1 MNSIFDLQLFADEGA
16 VGEAAVAAESQVA
29 TGTGGGVE
37 TAPDAVPPAQGDR
50 QSYEEIRKLYGG
62 DIDKEIRN
70 AVEKRLKRE
79 KGSSDKLKKLQPL
92 IDRTAKKYG
101 KDSKDLD
108 ALMDAFNADK
118 SYYDELAMKNGTTPE
133 IEEQLELSAREARS
147 AREAL
152 AEREEQDRI
161 REQTEKIARQVDE
174 VKQFFPDFDLKTEM
188 ESSEQFR
195 KLASNPYISLL
206 DAYKATH
213 FDAEINKAMKMTA
226 QTVEANVVNNIK
238 SGNMTRENGI
248 GNASPAAVSADYSK
262 YTAKDFRDMADR
274 ARRGEIIKF

>member
-1 MNSIFDLQLFADEGA
+1 MNSIFDLQLFSDEGA
-16 VGEAAVAAESQVA
+16 AGEAAVAAESQVA

-174 VKQFFPDFDLKTEM
+174 VKHFFPDFDLKTEM

>member
-16 VGEAAVAAESQVA
+16 AGEAAVAAESQVA

-101 KDSKDLD
+101 KDAKDLD
-108 ALMDAFNADK
+108 AVMDAFNADK

-152 AEREEQDRI
+152 AEREEQDRL
-161 REQTEKIARQVDE
+161 REQAEIIARQVDE
-174 VKQFFPDFDLKTEM
+174 VKQFFPDFDLETEM
-188 ESSEQFR
+188 ESSKQFR

-213 FDAEINKAMKMTA
+213 FDDEINKAMQMTA

-248 GNASPAAVSADYSK
+248 GNASPAAVSVDYSK
-262 YTAKDFRDMADR
+262 YTAKDFREMADR

>member
-16 VGEAAVAAESQVA
+16 AGEAAVAAESQVA

-101 KDSKDLD
+101 KDAKDLD

-174 VKQFFPDFDLKTEM
+174 VKQLFPDFDLKTEM

-248 GNASPAAVSADYSK
+248 GNASPAAVSVDYSK

>member
-16 VGEAAVAAESQVA
+16 AGEAAVAAESQVA

-50 QSYEEIRKLYGG
+50 QSYEENRKLYGG

-108 ALMDAFNADK
+108 AVMDAFNADK

-213 FDAEINKAMKMTA
+213 FDAEINKAMQMTA

>member
-16 VGEAAVAAESQVA
+16 AGEAAAAAESQVA

-108 ALMDAFNADK
+108 AVMDAFNADK

-248 GNASPAAVSADYSK
+248 GNASPAAVSVDYSK

>member
-16 VGEAAVAAESQVA
+16 AGEAAAAAESQVA

-108 ALMDAFNADK
+108 AVMDAFNADK

>member
-16 VGEAAVAAESQVA
+16 AGEAAAAAESQVA

>member
-16 VGEAAVAAESQVA
+16 AGEAAVAAESQVA

>member
-16 VGEAAVAAESQVA
+16 AGEAAAAAESQVA

-108 ALMDAFNADK
+108 AVMDAFNADK

-213 FDAEINKAMKMTA
+213 FDAEINKAMQMTA

>member
-16 VGEAAVAAESQVA
+16 AGEAAVAAESQVA

-108 ALMDAFNADK
+108 AVMDAFNADK

-174 VKQFFPDFDLKTEM
+174 VKQFFPDVDLKTDM

-213 FDAEINKAMKMTA
+213 FDAEINKAMQMTA

>member
-1 MNSIFDLQLFADEGA
+1 M
-16 VGEAAVAAESQVA
+16 
-29 TGTGGGVE
+29 
-37 TAPDAVPPAQGDR
+37 
-50 QSYEEIRKLYGG
+50 
-62 DIDKEIRN
+62 
-70 AVEKRLKRE
+70 EKRLKRE

-101 KDSKDLD
+101 KDYKDLD
-108 ALMDAFNADK
+108 AVMDAFNADK

-213 FDAEINKAMKMTA
+213 FDAEINKAMQMTA

>member
-16 VGEAAVAAESQVA
+16 AGEAAAAAESQVA

-101 KDSKDLD
+101 KDAKDLD
-108 ALMDAFNADK
+108 AVMDAFNADK

-213 FDAEINKAMKMTA
+213 FDAEINKAMQMTA

>member
-16 VGEAAVAAESQVA
+16 AGEAAVAAESQVA

-108 ALMDAFNADK
+108 AVMDAFNADK

-195 KLASNPYISLL
+195 QLASNPYISLL

-213 FDAEINKAMKMTA
+213 FDAEINKAMQMTA

>member
-16 VGEAAVAAESQVA
+16 AGEAAVAAESQVA

-37 TAPDAVPPAQGDR
+37 TAPNAVPPAQGDR

-213 FDAEINKAMKMTA
+213 FDAEINKAMQMTA

-248 GNASPAAVSADYSK
+248 GNASPAAVSVDYSK

>member
-16 VGEAAVAAESQVA
+16 AGEAAVAAESQVA

-108 ALMDAFNADK
+108 AVMDAFNADK

-213 FDAEINKAMKMTA
+213 FDAEINKAMQMTA

-262 YTAKDFRDMADR
+262 YTAKDFRDMTDR

>member
-16 VGEAAVAAESQVA
+16 AGEAAVAAESQVA

-101 KDSKDLD
+101 KDAKDLD

-213 FDAEINKAMKMTA
+213 FDAEINKAMQMTA

-248 GNASPAAVSADYSK
+248 GNASPAAVSVDYSK

>member
-16 VGEAAVAAESQVA
+16 AGEAAVAAESQVA

-108 ALMDAFNADK
+108 AVMDAFNADK

-248 GNASPAAVSADYSK
+248 GNASPAAVSVDYSK

>member
-16 VGEAAVAAESQVA
+16 AGEAAVAAESQVA
-29 TGTGGGVE
+29 TGTGGGVD

-108 ALMDAFNADK
+108 AVMDAFNADK

-174 VKQFFPDFDLKTEM
+174 VKQFLPDFDLKTEM

>member
-101 KDSKDLD
+101 KDAKDLD
-108 ALMDAFNADK
+108 AVMDAFNADK

>member
-16 VGEAAVAAESQVA
+16 AGEAAAAAESQVA

-101 KDSKDLD
+101 KDAKDLD

>member
-101 KDSKDLD
+101 KDAKDLD
-108 ALMDAFNADK
+108 AVMDAFNADK
-118 SYYDELAMKNGTTPE
+118 SYYEELAMKNGTTPE

>member
-16 VGEAAVAAESQVA
+16 AGEAAVAAESQVA

-108 ALMDAFNADK
+108 AVMDAFNADK

-174 VKQFFPDFDLKTEM
+174 VKQLFPDFDLKTEM

-248 GNASPAAVSADYSK
+248 GNASPAAVSVDYSK

>member
-16 VGEAAVAAESQVA
+16 AGEAAVAAESQVA

-101 KDSKDLD
+101 KDAKDLD

-213 FDAEINKAMKMTA
+213 FDAEINKAMQMTA

-248 GNASPAAVSADYSK
+248 GNAFPAAVSVDYSK

>member
-16 VGEAAVAAESQVA
+16 AGEAAIAAESQVA

-101 KDSKDLD
+101 KDAKDLD
-108 ALMDAFNADK
+108 AVMDAFNADK

-226 QTVEANVVNNIK
+226 QSVEANVVNNIK

-248 GNASPAAVSADYSK
+248 GNASPAAVSVDYSK